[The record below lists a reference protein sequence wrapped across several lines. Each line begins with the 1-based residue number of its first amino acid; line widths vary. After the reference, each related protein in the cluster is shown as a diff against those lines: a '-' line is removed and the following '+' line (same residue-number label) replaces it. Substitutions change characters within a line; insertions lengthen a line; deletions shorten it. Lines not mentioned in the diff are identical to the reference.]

1 LFFIC
6 SIENKDDSEW
16 EPEDNSQKS
25 NRNYDDTTD
34 ESDRELTKR
43 EAEEFIQYNSKAK
56 KARFDDD

>member
-1 LFFIC
+1 MFFIC
-6 SIENKDDSEW
+6 SIENEDDSEW